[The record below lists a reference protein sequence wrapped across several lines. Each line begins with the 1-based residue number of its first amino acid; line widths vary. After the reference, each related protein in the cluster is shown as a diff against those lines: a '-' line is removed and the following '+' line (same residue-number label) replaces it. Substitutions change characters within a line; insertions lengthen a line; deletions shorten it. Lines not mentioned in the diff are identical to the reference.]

1 VARSVHPPDS
11 SRSPQSSRFSSV
23 TILSLENVSK
33 GFGLKPLLEDVT
45 FSLEHDE
52 KMGIIGV
59 NGSGKSTLLRII
71 AGTEAADG
79 GRVMFGGDPVVAY
92 LPQEPDFQPGTTVL
106 DAVFDGSH
114 EMLRLLHDYEAACH
128 ALDLSGGMDAELLAK
143 VAQLSQKLDVAGGWD
158 LEAQAKAIL
167 TRLGVTDMDARVE
180 TLSGGQRKRIAMARA
195 LILQPSLLILDEPTN
210 HLDAETIA
218 WLEGYLKSF
227 NGAVLLITHDRYF
240 LDRVTNRMLEIE
252 NGVTQRFEGNYTQY
266 LELKAAQQEQ
276 REAEGRRRDNLMRRE
291 LAWLRRGA
299 KARTTKQKARVDRA
313 HALMADDDGPQQQSI
328 ELSAASSRLGKRVI
342 DLQNVGKSFG
352 DLTVLE
358 GFTHQFTRGDRIGI
372 IGPNGSGKTT
382 LLEIIA
388 GRLSPDEGDV
398 EIGQTAVIGYYD
410 QESRALK
417 DDLRV
422 IDYIKEV
429 AEYVRT
435 ADGQLITASQ
445 MLERFLFPGSAQ
457 YTEIGRLSGGE
468 RRRLYLLR
476 VLMRAPNILMLD
488 EPTNDLDIPTL
499 VALEDY
505 LDGFDGTLIVA
516 SHDRYFLDRT
526 VDHIFRFESGGNVR
540 KYPGNYSAF
549 LETFEA
555 EAASAEKAQKV
566 SKPARQSQPKQESN
580 GAKKLTYRERLELEE
595 IEARI
600 EASEERKTE
609 IEASLANPPDDT
621 DAITAMSAE
630 LEALSRQLEA
640 DMDRWAELA
649 ERAG

>member
-1 VARSVHPPDS
+1 M
-11 SRSPQSSRFSSV
+11 

-33 GFGLKPLLEDVT
+33 GFGLKPLLENVT

-71 AGTEAADG
+71 AGDEPPDG

-92 LPQEPDFQPGTTVL
+92 LPQDPQFTAGTTVL

-114 EMLRLLHDYEAACH
+114 EMLSLLHDYEAACH
-128 ALDLSGGMDAELLAK
+128 ALDLSGGTDEALLQK
-143 VAQLSQKLDVAGGWD
+143 MSELSQKLDVAGGWD

-167 TRLGVTDMDARVE
+167 SRLGVTDMDAYVE

-210 HLDAETIA
+210 HLDPDTIA

-240 LDRVTNRMLEIE
+240 LDRITNRMLEIE
-252 NGVTQRFEGNYTQY
+252 HGVTQRFEGNYTQY

-276 REAEGRRRDNLMRRE
+276 LEAESKRRDNLVRRE

-313 HALMADDDGPQQQSI
+313 TALISEDGGPRQQSI
-328 ELSAASSRLGKRVI
+328 ELSAASSRLGKRVVE
-342 DLQNVGKSFG
+342 LAGVGKSFD
-352 DLTVLE
+352 DLTVLSD
-358 GFTHQFTRGDRIGI
+358 FTHQFTRGDRIGI

-388 GRLSPDEGDV
+388 GRLAPDTGDV
-398 EIGQTAVIGYYD
+398 EIGKTAVIGYYD
-410 QESRALK
+410 QESRALN
-417 DDLRV
+417 DELRV
-422 IDYIKEV
+422 IDYVKEV

-445 MLERFLFPGSAQ
+445 MLERFLFPGPAQ
-457 YTEIGRLSGGE
+457 YTEVGRLSGGE

-476 VLMRAPNILMLD
+476 ILMQAPNILLLD

-505 LDGFDGTLIVA
+505 LDVFDGTLLVA

-526 VDHIFRFESGGNVR
+526 VEHIFRFEGDGRVR
-540 KYPGNYSAF
+540 KYPGNYSAYV
-549 LETFEA
+549 EIQERDEA
-555 EAASAEKAQKV
+555 SRPQVAS
-566 SKPARQSQPKQESN
+566 SRPTKPAQPRPVASEASRKMSY
-580 GAKKLTYRERLELEE
+580 KERVELGE

-600 EASEERKTE
+600 QSSEFRKAT
-609 IEASLANPPDDT
+609 IESALANPPDDVET
-621 DAITAMSAE
+621 IMALSAE
-630 LEALSRQLEA
+630 LNEIEGRLET
-640 DMDRWAELA
+640 DMERWAELA
-649 ERAG
+649 ELEG

>member
-1 VARSVHPPDS
+1 
-11 SRSPQSSRFSSV
+11 V
-23 TILSLENVSK
+23 TVLSLENVSK

-71 AGTEAADG
+71 AGTEPADG

-92 LPQEPDFQPGTTVL
+92 LPQDPEFRPGTTVL

-128 ALDLSGGMDAELLAK
+128 ALDRSGGADQDMLARVAEL
-143 VAQLSQKLDVAGGWD
+143 SQRLDVAGGWD
-158 LEAQAKAIL
+158 LEAQARAIL
-167 TRLGVTDMDARVE
+167 SRLGVTDMDARVE

-195 LILQPSLLILDEPTN
+195 LILQPNLLILDEPTN
-210 HLDAETIA
+210 HLDADTIA
-218 WLEGYLKSF
+218 WLEGYLKAFS
-227 NGAVLLITHDRYF
+227 GAVLLITHDRYF

-252 NGVTQRFEGNYTQY
+252 HGVTQRFEGNYTQY

-276 REAEGRRRDNLMRRE
+276 RESEAKRRDNLIRRE

-313 HALMADDDGPQQQSI
+313 HALMAEDGGPQSQSI

-342 DLQNVGKSFG
+342 DLENVGKSFG
-352 DLTVLE
+352 DLTVLRNL
-358 GFTHQFTRGDRIGI
+358 THQFTRGDRIGI

-388 GRLSPDEGDV
+388 GRLNPDHGSVD
-398 EIGQTAVIGYYD
+398 IGQTAVIGYYD

-417 DDLRV
+417 DDLRA
-422 IDYIKEV
+422 IDYVKEV

-457 YTEIGRLSGGE
+457 YTEVGRLSGGE

-476 VLMRAPNILMLD
+476 ILMRAPNVLMLD

-499 VALEDY
+499 VALEEY
-505 LDGFDGTLIVA
+505 LDAFDGTLIVA

-526 VDHIFRFESGGNVR
+526 VEHIFRFEDGGRIR

-549 LETFEA
+549 LESRAAEEA
-555 EAASAEKAQKV
+555 EAAPSPRVSQK
-566 SKPARQSQPKQESN
+566 SPKPSSPPQPPS
-580 GAKKLTYRERLELEE
+580 GPRKLSYKERVELEQ

-600 EASEERKTE
+600 EAAEVRKAE
-609 IEASLANPPDDT
+609 IESALASPPDDI
-621 DAITAMSAE
+621 DVITALSTELSDVSAR
-630 LEALSRQLEA
+630 LDD
-640 DMDRWAELA
+640 DMERWAELA
-649 ERAG
+649 ERV